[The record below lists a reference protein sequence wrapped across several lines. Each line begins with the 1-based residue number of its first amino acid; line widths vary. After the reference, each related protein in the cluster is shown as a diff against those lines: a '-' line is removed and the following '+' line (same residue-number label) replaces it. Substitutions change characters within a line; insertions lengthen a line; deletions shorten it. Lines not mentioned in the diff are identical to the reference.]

1 MTVVAVCPRGG
12 SVRPPLVVPGVSRRV
27 AMISAVTMDS
37 DTRAHA
43 RLRDQ
48 PCELS
53 RARRPGR
60 RGVRTAEAVDPAV
73 DRDVRLMP
81 GTDRADVER

>member
-1 MTVVAVCPRGG
+1 
-12 SVRPPLVVPGVSRRV
+12 
-27 AMISAVTMDS
+27 MISAVTMDA

-43 RLRDQ
+43 RLGDQ
-48 PCELS
+48 PHELS

-73 DRDVRLMP
+73 DRDVRPMT
-81 GTDRADVER
+81 GIDRAEAER